1 MISSKWDSYTEK
13 KKKALL
19 EAEDGW
25 MVKNILMYG
34 NSLVPAKDVKKYGEQ
49 HITRRLTSIIGSEV
63 KLEKRENK
71 EIGTLYIAEESLRDL
86 ECRR

>member
-1 MISSKWDSYTEK
+1 MISNKWDSYTKK

-19 EAEDGW
+19 GAEDGW
-25 MVKNILMYG
+25 MVKNILLYG

-49 HITRRLTSIIGSEV
+49 HIARRLTSIIGSEV
-63 KLEKRENK
+63 TLEKRENK